1 MPVQLCKGYLILS
14 SCLVINS
21 IKYYYNFSEDIGLA
35 ARKLLVYVWME
46 YFNYFQCVFQENVCI
61 MS

>member
-1 MPVQLCKGYLILS
+1 MPVQLYKGYLILS

-35 ARKLLVYVWME
+35 ARKLLVH
-46 YFNYFQCVFQENVCI
+46 I
-61 MS
+61 